1 MRCILSNHTHLI
13 TYVTGVAAK
22 AGSVHLNEE
31 AEYKK
36 AAPRTE
42 AIFKMYMA
50 NMAVR

>member
-1 MRCILSNHTHLI
+1 MRLLKNIR
-13 TYVTGVAAK
+13 
-22 AGSVHLNEE
+22 LNEE

-36 AAPRTE
+36 AAPRAE